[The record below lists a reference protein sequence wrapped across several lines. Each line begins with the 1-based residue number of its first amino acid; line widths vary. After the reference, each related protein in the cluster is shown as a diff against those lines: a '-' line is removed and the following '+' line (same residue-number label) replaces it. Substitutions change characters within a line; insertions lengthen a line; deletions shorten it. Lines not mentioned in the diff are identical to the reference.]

1 MRTASNCVRGL
12 REARFGQWHTS
23 ASGGQ
28 WFLDQVS
35 MIQKKVLAAQ
45 QLIGRFRSG
54 PRINAGVMGWFLGLY
69 MASLPNLVLSAI
81 ILSMVLVSCLQENSS
96 IKIFPIES
104 PKKCLPGKVSVTNHV
119 FPGRKIL
126 PTDTSQRSP
135 KESDVPREWKSQGKG
150 SPKGWEVPRE
160 GKSQWKHILFT
171 LVMSICVFS

>member
-1 MRTASNCVRGL
+1 MHQIDAASNCVYSVRNHMRTASNCVRGL

-81 ILSMVLVSCLQENSS
+81 ILSMVLVSRLQENFNIIRPHHKRASKS
-96 IKIFPIES
+96 CPVVDLGEEIIFP
-104 PKKCLPGKVSVTNHV
+104 V
-119 FPGRKIL
+119 R
-126 PTDTSQRSP
+126 
-135 KESDVPREWKSQGKG
+135 
-150 SPKGWEVPRE
+150 
-160 GKSQWKHILFT
+160 
-171 LVMSICVFS
+171 